1 MKEGAGATIQ
11 GPLSQFRGGGAA
23 VLTGQSCP
31 RTMWT
36 NNKQR
41 YRGSH
46 LFALFIKNTAII
58 SIFTLRKSDGCVK
71 ENRLHI

>member
-1 MKEGAGATIQ
+1 MKGAGATIE
-11 GPLSQFRGGGAA
+11 GPLSQFRGGGAP

-31 RTMWT
+31 HTIWT

-46 LFALFIKNTAII
+46 LFALFIKKKKK
-58 SIFTLRKSDGCVK
+58 TLPLSPF
-71 ENRLHI
+71 LH